1 MKNINNET
9 LDTLANQI
17 NSELTTFRN
26 REIDPQTNEW
36 FKQHSSS
43 AVRDLITKLKITDLD
58 LITIIEQYPESR
70 LSDLTQF
77 TNVRQGTV
85 SKMVNKFVKLG
96 LVAKYH
102 QGDNLKNTYLQL
114 TTSGTEL
121 AELHIE
127 FHRINQQKMKK
138 ALSDFSAADL
148 QVVANF
154 LQRINELDGQ

>member
-1 MKNINNET
+1 
-9 LDTLANQI
+9 
-17 NSELTTFRN
+17 
-26 REIDPQTNEW
+26 
-36 FKQHSSS
+36 
-43 AVRDLITKLKITDLD
+43 
-58 LITIIEQYPESR
+58 
-70 LSDLTQF
+70 
-77 TNVRQGTV
+77 
-85 SKMVNKFVKLG
+85 MVNKFVKLG

-121 AELHIE
+121 AELHTE

>member
-36 FKQHSSS
+36 FKQHSSP

-58 LITIIEQYPESR
+58 LITIIEQHPESR

-121 AELHIE
+121 AELHTE

-138 ALSDFSAADL
+138 ALNDFSAADL

-154 LQRINELDGQ
+154 LQWINELDGQ